1 MSEIIDADWTEVPPG
16 GMKEEGDDGGGGG
29 GDGGDRGG
37 VDGRTAEELGAYL
50 TGDDGTTEGVEGM
63 EGVTGVTG
71 ETLVD
76 LDLPESGESEGGE
89 GEGEEAQARPKASR
103 RTRKSEGK
111 STGKVKSAKVSAAGH
126 DHGKRSAGATI
137 HPMPNPPHRHF
148 RDDNA
153 AVHGKPEKFF
163 SYLRKL
169 KDDPSFSDRVVV
181 YIYSI
186 WPVLKEKQRQLGK
199 EVDYFDADDLLR
211 KFGCGDYNLKLN
223 DMGANYTAVCQCT
236 IKNVGD
242 RALTEFPPIRNL
254 EAVEVTDPANASYVQ
269 YCRSR
274 GIQLPGDDGFVSKS
288 DEESEDMAQVT
299 ANEAVRDLTGLVRDL
314 ATENKREA
322 RDRVRDPDPGS
333 QAVTAAV
340 DVVND
345 AAKAGQTLLSTA
357 MDGILRMQQA
367 QADPTV
373 ALGKTIDLLK
383 SVMPQQVPQANGANE
398 EGILKIVNLF
408 RETTSG
414 YQEKLFQIQSEQNS
428 LLRAQLEALQAKV
441 NQPPAVAQAGGEG
454 PKTLTEQLNE
464 MKALKDTMRDVLGLD
479 GDGDGGGKGAAPGW
493 MEYLP
498 QIIQGITVVTAIGG
512 SIFHNIAVA
521 RTGAGT
527 PAPVPPPEQ
536 ILTPD
541 QMSAAQAGAAG
552 YAPGAVTQY
561 QPQQTQAQAQAQGGQ
576 GGPGV
581 SQEADML
588 TQYHQFLDKIQT
600 PLIRAFNAGE
610 SGADFANKLIELTD
624 DGFFGSTMTGR
635 QIYDGL
641 LESGESI
648 VKTLI
653 TTHNGIWSVVGRTP
667 AKWDKFLH
675 EFFIADQIWDEED
688 ALEMRAQAA
697 RDAQG
702 VQAPAGVPTESAVPV
717 NATLVDPG
725 PAAGV
730 GVGGVKAK
738 AKGTPRPA
746 GN

>member
-1 MSEIIDADWTEVPPG
+1 MAEILDAEWSEVPPG
-16 GMKEEGDDGGGGG
+16 GMPAESEGGDGGGGG
-29 GDGGDRGG
+29 GDGGDGGGG
-37 VDGRTAEELGAYL
+37 VDRRTPEELGAYL
-50 TGDDGTTEGVEGM
+50 TGDDGPTDPVVEVDPDLRGGGEG
-63 EGVTGVTG
+63 
-71 ETLVD
+71 
-76 LDLPESGESEGGE
+76 GGE
-89 GEGEEAQARPKASR
+89 GEGVEGLEEEREARPKASR
-103 RTRKSEGK
+103 RTRKSAGK
-111 STGKVKSAKVSAAGH
+111 AGTRVKDTKVSASGH
-126 DHGKRSAGATI
+126 DHAKRNAGTAI
-137 HPMPNPPHRHF
+137 QSLPNPPHRHF

-153 AVHGKPEKFF
+153 AAHGKPDKFF
-163 SYLRKL
+163 AYLKKL
-169 KDDPSFSDRVVV
+169 KDDPAFSDRVVV

-211 KFGCGDYNLKLN
+211 QFGCGDYNLKLN
-223 DMGANYTAVCQCT
+223 DMGANYMAVCQCT
-236 IKNVGD
+236 LKNVGD

-254 EAVEVTDPANASYVQ
+254 EAVEVSDPANASYVQ

-274 GIQLPGDDGFVSKS
+274 GIQLPGDEGFVSKS

-299 ANEAVRDLTGLVRDL
+299 ANETMKEMAGIVRDL
-314 ATENKREA
+314 AMENKREA

-373 ALGKTIDLLK
+373 ALGKTIELLK
-383 SVMPQQVPQANGANE
+383 SVMPQHVPGGGGPLPE

-408 RETTSG
+408 QATTAG
-414 YQEKLFQIQSEQNS
+414 YQDKLFQIQSEQNN
-428 LLRAQLEALQAKV
+428 LLRAQLAALESKV
-441 NQPPAVAQAGGEG
+441 NQPPPQPQGEGGGG

-479 GDGDGGGKGAAPGW
+479 GDGDGGGKSSAPGW

-521 RTGAGT
+521 RTGSGT

-536 ILTPD
+536 ILTTD
-541 QMSAAQAGAAG
+541 QMQAAQAGSMG
-552 YAPGAVTQY
+552 YAPGAMTQY
-561 QPQQTQAQAQAQGGQ
+561 QPQPQQTQAAQ
-576 GGPGV
+576 PGV
-581 SQEADML
+581 TQPQEMDVLA
-588 TQYHQFLDKIQT
+588 QYQQFLSQIQT
-600 PLIRAFNAGE
+600 PLLRAFNAGE

-624 DGFFGSTMTGR
+624 DGFFGAGMSGR

-641 LESGESI
+641 LETGESI

-653 TTHNGIWSVVGRTP
+653 TTHQGIWSVVGKTP
-667 AKWDKFLH
+667 AKWEKFLH

-688 ALEMRAQAA
+688 AIELRANEA
-697 RDAQG
+697 REAQG
-702 VQAPAGVPTESAVPV
+702 VQAPAGAPTASAIPV
-717 NATLVDPG
+717 EATLVTPA
-725 PAAGV
+725 PAA
-730 GVGGVKAK
+730 GGVKAK
-738 AKGTPRPA
+738 AKGSPRPA
-746 GN
+746 GS